1 VNATTSVQEILP
13 LEGANPCQF
22 VVLAEDPAAHEF
34 AMEVC
39 GGVLANFDAELA
51 FAFSFWNFKDLGDPA
66 SAHWAAEAVARADIL
81 LFSLQGPDL
90 TPETLN
96 WLETCVQ
103 PRTKTEGALAL
114 IVAGS
119 PSTNLTLEALLYR
132 MQYVANRLRMDFLPL
147 VPLPAGMTSGT
158 ATDFSP
164 ELLNQAREETGSNHW
179 GLNE

>member
-1 VNATTSVQEILP
+1 M
-13 LEGANPCQF
+13 EGANPCQF
-22 VVLAEDPAAHEF
+22 VVLAEDSAAHES

-81 LFSLQGPDL
+81 LFSLQSADL

-96 WLETCVQ
+96 WLESCIQ
-103 PRTKTEGALAL
+103 QRTRTEGALAL
-114 IVAGS
+114 MVAGS
-119 PSTNLTLEALLYR
+119 PGANLALEALLYR
-132 MQYVANRLRMDFLPL
+132 MQYMANRLRMDFLPL
-147 VPLPAGMTSGT
+147 IPLPMGASIETS
-158 ATDFSP
+158 TDLSAA
-164 ELLNQAREETGSNHW
+164 LLNQGREEPGSNHW